1 MHVLHVFA
9 QIDATSPF
17 ACLKYLQIRAI
28 RANTN
33 NDTCKYIHQIRANTN
48 KIRSNTSVGI
58 CMYML
63 VYACI

>member
-1 MHVLHVFA
+1 MHVLHVYA
-9 QIDATSPF
+9 HIDETNTF

-28 RANTN
+28 CANTN
-33 NDTCKYIHQIRANTN
+33 KDTCIYIHQIRANTN
-48 KIRSNTSVGI
+48 KISSNTSVGI

>member
-9 QIDATSPF
+9 YIDVTNTF

-33 NDTCKYIHQIRANTN
+33 KDTCIYVHHTGANTN
-48 KIRSNTSVGI
+48 KKGSNTSVGI